1 MCRPGRWMRD
11 NNVVW
16 THGGGLAGGGM
27 VSDLPSEESH
37 VGPGS
42 RIGKYV
48 LEQQIGRG
56 GMAVVFTARD
66 DQLGRLVALKIMAP
80 SVASDAEFRERF
92 VRESKA
98 AAAVDDPHIIPLFE
112 AGESDGVLF
121 IAMRYVAGG
130 DVRSL
135 LAREGP
141 LSLDRVSAILVS
153 VASALDAA
161 HAAGLVHRD
170 VKPGNMLMDVREG
183 RPDHVYLADFGLT
196 KATSGAVTLTGTG
209 KFLGTADYSA
219 PEQIRGRRVDGRTD
233 QYALACAA
241 VEMLTGQTPFPL
253 EKVMD
258 VLTAH
263 ISEPPPPLSARRH
276 GLPAELDAVLGRAL
290 AKSPG
295 DRYRSCGDFT
305 AAFQRAAR
313 VGRHLTPVGAGA
325 LHGRTGGEA
334 AGLAPGGPGGVR
346 AEPAATRPPALPRS
360 MGPPGRID
368 LVRGRRRG
376 GRLVI
381 AATAAVAIAAA
392 VVAFLTFAPSRR
404 APGAHAAGTG
414 HTPAGR
420 AASVPRWHTYDD
432 PSGFAIDLPP
442 GWTVAST
449 TPGNVQFTGT
459 PGGFVLVVAW
469 STHPQA
475 NALADW
481 RQQAAGKAAADS
493 SYRQISI
500 RRVSFRGYNAADWQ
514 FTDIYQGVRIHAID
528 RTFIVRPGQLAYAI
542 ELYGPASQWPA
553 VYPSIWRPLVSSFRP
568 ASQ

>member
-1 MCRPGRWMRD
+1 
-11 NNVVW
+11 
-16 THGGGLAGGGM
+16 M
-27 VSDLPSEESH
+27 VGDLPRDDSH
-37 VGPGS
+37 FGPGS

-56 GMAVVFTARD
+56 GMAVVFMARD
-66 DQLGRLVALKIMAP
+66 DQLGRRVALKIMAP
-80 SVASDAEFRERF
+80 SVASDPEFRQRF

-112 AGESDGVLF
+112 AGDSAGVLF

-135 LAREGP
+135 LAREGQ
-141 LSLDRVSAILVS
+141 LSVDRACAILVS

-170 VKPGNMLMDVREG
+170 VKPGNMLMDVRKG

-209 KFLGTADYSA
+209 KFLGTADYAA
-219 PEQIRGRRVDGRTD
+219 PEQIRGRRVDGRAD

-241 VEMLTGQTPFPL
+241 VEMLTGQTPFAR

-258 VLTAH
+258 VLAAH

-290 AKSPG
+290 AKSPS
-295 DRYRSCGDFT
+295 DRFLSCGDFT
-305 AAFQRAAR
+305 AAFQRAAG
-313 VGRHLTPVGAGA
+313 VGRYGALVAAGA
-325 LHGRTGGEA
+325 SGRRTEGEA
-334 AGLAPGGPGGVR
+334 PGLAPGGPAGVR
-346 AEPAATRPPALPRS
+346 AEPAATRPSALPRS
-360 MGPPGRID
+360 KGPPGRIGV
-368 LVRGRRRG
+368 VRGRRRG
-376 GRLVI
+376 GRLMI
-381 AATAAVAIAAA
+381 AAAAAVAVAAA
-392 VVAFLTFAPSRR
+392 VVAFLTLAQPRR
-404 APGAHAAGTG
+404 VPGAHAARTG
-414 HTPAGR
+414 HTAAGR
-420 AASVPRWHTYDD
+420 GVSAPHWRTYHD
-432 PSGFAIDLPP
+432 PSGFAIGLPP
-442 GWTVAST
+442 GWGVAST
-449 TPGNVQFTGT
+449 TPAEAQFTGT

-481 RQQAAGKAAADS
+481 QHQAAAKAAADS

-500 RRVSFRGYNAADWQ
+500 RRVSYRGYDAADWQ
-514 FTDIYQGVRIHAID
+514 FIDIYQGVRVRVID

-542 ELYGPASQWPA
+542 ELYGPARQWPA
-553 VYPSIWRPLVSSFRP
+553 VYASIWKRLVASFRL
-568 ASQ
+568 SS

>member
-1 MCRPGRWMRD
+1 
-11 NNVVW
+11 
-16 THGGGLAGGGM
+16 M
-27 VSDLPSEESH
+27 VSDLPRDESH
-37 VGPGS
+37 FGPGS

-56 GMAVVFTARD
+56 GMAVVFRARD
-66 DQLGRLVALKIMAP
+66 DQLGRMVALKIMAP
-80 SVASDAEFRERF
+80 SVASDAEFRQRF

-112 AGESDGVLF
+112 AGESAGVLF

-141 LSLDRVSAILVS
+141 LSVDRASAILVS

-219 PEQIRGRRVDGRTD
+219 PEQIRGRHVDGRTD

-241 VEMLTGQTPFPL
+241 VEMLTGQTPFPR

-258 VLTAH
+258 VLAAH
-263 ISEPPPPLSARRH
+263 ISELPPPLSARRP

-290 AKSPG
+290 AKSPS
-295 DRYRSCGDFT
+295 DRFRSCGDFT
-305 AAFQRAAR
+305 AAFQRAAG
-313 VGRHLTPVGAGA
+313 VGRYLAPVAAGA
-325 LHGRTGGEA
+325 SHGRSNGEA
-334 AGLAPGGPGGVR
+334 VGLAPGGPGGAH

-360 MGPPGRID
+360 MEPPGRID
-368 LVRGRRRG
+368 VIRGRRRG

-381 AATAAVAIAAA
+381 VAAAAVAVAAA
-392 VVAFLTFAPSRR
+392 VVAFLTLAQPRR
-404 APGAHAAGTG
+404 APDAHAAGTG

-420 AASVPRWHTYDD
+420 AASASRWHTYDD

-442 GWTVAST
+442 GWAVAST
-449 TPGNVQFTGT
+449 KPGDVQFTGT

-481 RQQAAGKAAADS
+481 RQQAAGKAAADT

-500 RRVSFRGYNAADWQ
+500 RRVSYRGYNAADWQ
-514 FTDIYQGVRIHAID
+514 FTDIYQGVRIRAID

-542 ELYGPASQWPA
+542 ELYGPASQWLA
-553 VYPSIWRPLVSSFRP
+553 VYPSIWRPLVTSFRP
-568 ASQ
+568 AS